1 MQRRERMFDDLA
13 KVANG
18 AVSTLVGIKAE
29 LEALVRQQVERFLAG
44 MDVVPR
50 DEFDAVKAM
59 ATKARVEQEMLERR
73 VADLEAI
80 LGSRSEPRLAKV
92 RKKAPPKTP
101 S

>member
-29 LEALVRQQVERFLAG
+29 LEALVRQQMERFLAG

-59 ATKARVEQEMLERR
+59 ATKARSEQEALERR
-73 VADLEAI
+73 VAELEAA
-80 LGSRSEPRLAKV
+80 LGGGPKSRPARS
-92 RKKAPPKTP
+92 RKKASPKSP

>member
-29 LEALVRQQVERFLAG
+29 LEALARQQVERFLAG

-59 ATKARVEQEMLERR
+59 ATKARSEQETLERR
-73 VADLEAI
+73 VAKLEAI
-80 LGSRSEPRLAKV
+80 LDSRSKSRPARA
-92 RKKAPPKTP
+92 RKKTSPKAP